1 MYESSYL
8 SVKIEE
14 MIYRNKTVLEDQHEE
29 LSKNGKYDLRKNN
42 PVDPEIIL
50 LDRSKC
56 KHVTGLYPDEFNV
69 LFEFLGPAKYNLN
82 YWNPTAQKKG
92 KSLKLSSNKL
102 FTEKEQ
108 LFVTLMGLWHGFN
121 IYTLSHFYSVSEFY
135 IRKIF
140 TT

>member
-1 MYESSYL
+1 MKNYL
-8 SVKIEE
+8 KMENTI
-14 MIYRNKTVLEDQHEE
+14 KKK
-29 LSKNGKYDLRKNN
+29 KN
-42 PVDPEIIL
+42 PMDPEIIL

-56 KHVTGLYPDEFNV
+56 KYFTGLYPDEFDV

-82 YWNPTAQKKG
+82 YWNPAAQKKG
-92 KSLKLSSNKL
+92 KSSKLSSNTL

-108 LFVTLMGLWHGFN
+108 LFVTLMRLRHGFN
-121 IYTLSHFYSVSEFY
+121 IYLLSQFYSVSEFY